1 MPVFPSVLVHSHMR
15 GKVPVQESAIPSGVS
30 QEQHGRQL
38 YEFARRL
45 RDGHNRSRDALS
57 LVPSENRLSPLAQ
70 LPLQLDFYNRYF
82 FNEDH
87 DPDFWQFRGGESIAD
102 IETDVAHSSLSA
114 LSDAQFV
121 NLRPVSGLSA
131 MIIAISGMGGDTGST
146 VVCIDPASG
155 GHYAT
160 VDVIERFGFVPATVS
175 VEAGAVDVDGL
186 RKILTSQ
193 NVSLLYLDLQN
204 SLHLL
209 DVAAV
214 AACLAE
220 HSPHTLLHVDA
231 SHTLG
236 LVLGGQV
243 PNPLELGATSFGGST
258 HKTFPGPH
266 KGVLF
271 TRLPHVSR
279 LIKDAQYTLLSSHHF
294 AATLALGL
302 AAREFQHF
310 GPAYARQVVVN
321 AKRFGAELAKQGFDV
336 ARCTN
341 GFTDNHQ
348 IWVDVGDHATTNKL
362 SGALAEAGIRVNV
375 QTDMPGFSGPVF
387 RLGTNEVTF
396 EGASE
401 TSMVLIAE
409 AFAAARDGAVDRA
422 ARIRSQARQSFG
434 SPYFF
439 ADTEQAG

>member
-1 MPVFPSVLVHSHMR
+1 MSVDK
-15 GKVPVQESAIPSGVS
+15 GAIPGAASR
-30 QEQHGRQL
+30 EQHGRQL

-45 RDGHNRSRDALS
+45 RDGHGRSRDALS

-87 DPDFWQFRGGESIAD
+87 DPDYWQFRGGESIAD
-102 IETDVAHSSLSA
+102 IETDVAHNSLSA
-114 LSDAQFV
+114 LSDAPFV

-131 MIIAISGMGGDTGST
+131 MIIAVSGMGGDTGNT
-146 VVCIDPASG
+146 IVCLDPASG

-160 VDVIERFGFVPATVS
+160 AAVIKRFGFVPATVS
-175 VEAGAVDVDGL
+175 IEAGAVDVDGL
-186 RKILTSQ
+186 RKILSSQ
-193 NVSLLYLDLQN
+193 NVSLVYLDLPN

-236 LVLGGQV
+236 LILGGQA
-243 PNPLELGATSFGGST
+243 PNPLGLGATSFGGST

-271 TRLPHVSR
+271 TRLPRVR
-279 LIKDAQYTLLSSHHF
+279 QLIKDAQYVLLSSHHF

-302 AAREFQHF
+302 AAREFQYF
-310 GPAYARQVVVN
+310 GPAYARQIIVN
-321 AKRFGAELAKQGFDV
+321 AKRLGAELASQGFDV
-336 ARCTN
+336 ARCTD
-341 GFTDNHQ
+341 GFTDTHQ
-348 IWVDVGDHATTNKL
+348 VWVEIGDHATTNKL
-362 SGALAEAGIRVNV
+362 SAALAEAGIRVNV
-375 QTDMPGFSGPVF
+375 QTGIPGFSGPVF

-396 EGASE
+396 EGATE
-401 TSMVLIAE
+401 TSMTLIAE
-409 AFAAARDGAVDRA
+409 AFSAARDGAAGRA
-422 ARIRSQARQSFG
+422 ASKRLQARQSFG

-439 ADTEQAG
+439 TDIE

>member
-1 MPVFPSVLVHSHMR
+1 MSTD
-15 GKVPVQESAIPSGVS
+15 ESAISSAVLR
-30 QEQHGRQL
+30 EQHGRQL
-38 YEFARRL
+38 HEFARRL

-70 LPLQLDFYNRYF
+70 LPLQLDFHNRYF

-87 DPDFWQFRGGESIAD
+87 DPDFWQFRGGESVAD

-114 LSDAQFV
+114 LSDAPFV

-131 MIIAISGMGGDTGST
+131 MIVAISGLGGDPGST

-155 GHYAT
+155 GHHASAG
-160 VDVIERFGFVPATVS
+160 VIERFGFVPATVS
-175 VEAGAVDVDGL
+175 VEAGAVDIDGL
-186 RKILTSQ
+186 RKILSSQ
-193 NVSLLYLDLQN
+193 NVSLLYLDLAN

-220 HSPHTLLHVDA
+220 HSPHTLLHIDA

-236 LVLGGQV
+236 LILGGQA
-243 PNPLELGATSFGGST
+243 PNPLDLGATSFGGST

-279 LIKDAQYTLLSSHHF
+279 LIKDAQRILVSSHHF
-294 AATLALGL
+294 ASTLALGL

-310 GPAYARQVVVN
+310 GPAYARQVVAN
-321 AKRFGAELAKQGFDV
+321 AKRLGAELTERGFDV
-336 ARCTN
+336 HRCTD
-341 GFTDNHQ
+341 GFTDNHML
-348 IWVDVGDHATTNKL
+348 WVNVGDPAATNKL
-362 SGALAEAGIRVNV
+362 AGALAEAGIRANV
-375 QTDMPGFSGPVF
+375 QTENEMPNVSGAVF

-396 EGASE
+396 EGATE
-401 TSMVLIAE
+401 TSMALIAE

-422 ARIRSQARQSFG
+422 AKNRSQARQSFE

-439 ADTEQAG
+439 ADTE

>member
-1 MPVFPSVLVHSHMR
+1 MR
-15 GKVPVQESAIPSGVS
+15 GKVSTDESAIPSAVS
-30 QEQHGRQL
+30 REQHGRQL

-45 RDGHNRSRDALS
+45 RDGHNRSREALS

-70 LPLQLDFYNRYF
+70 LPLQLDFHNRYF

-114 LSDAQFV
+114 LSDAPFV

-131 MIIAISGMGGDTGST
+131 MIVAISGMGGDPGST
-146 VVCIDPASG
+146 IVCIEPASG
-155 GHYAT
+155 GHHASAG
-160 VDVIERFGFVPATVS
+160 VIERFGFVPATVS
-175 VEAGAVDVDGL
+175 VEAGAVDIDGL
-186 RKILTSQ
+186 RKILSSQ
-193 NVSLLYLDLQN
+193 HVSLLYLDLAN

-209 DVAAV
+209 DVGAV

-220 HSPHTLLHVDA
+220 HSPHTLLHIDA

-236 LVLGGQV
+236 LILGGQA
-243 PNPLELGATSFGGST
+243 PNPLDLGATSFGGST

-271 TRLPHVSR
+271 TRLPHVR
-279 LIKDAQYTLLSSHHF
+279 GLIKDAQRILVSSHHF

-310 GPAYARQVVVN
+310 GPAYARQVVAN
-321 AKRFGAELAKQGFDV
+321 AKRLGAELTERGFDV
-336 ARCTN
+336 ARCTD
-341 GFTDNHQ
+341 GFTDNHML
-348 IWVDVGDHATTNKL
+348 WVDVGDHAATNKL
-362 SGALAEAGIRVNV
+362 AGALAEAGIRANV
-375 QTDMPGFSGPVF
+375 QTENEMPNVSGPVF

-401 TSMVLIAE
+401 TSMALIAE

-422 ARIRSQARQSFG
+422 AKNRSQARQSFE

-439 ADTEQAG
+439 ADTE

>member
-1 MPVFPSVLVHSHMR
+1 MR
-15 GKVPVQESAIPSGVS
+15 GTMRVVEDGTLSAAP
-30 QEQHGRQL
+30 QQQHKRQIHEL
-38 YEFARRL
+38 ARRL
-45 RDGHNRSRDALS
+45 SDSHNRSRDALS

-70 LPLQLDFYNRYF
+70 LPLQFDFHNRYF

-87 DPDFWQFRGGESIAD
+87 DPDFWQFRGGESISD
-102 IETDVAHSSLSA
+102 IETEVAYSSLRA
-114 LSDAQFV
+114 LSDAPFV

-131 MIIAISGMGGDTGST
+131 MLIAIAGMGGDPGST

-160 VDVIERFGFVPATVS
+160 AAVIKRFGFVPAAIS
-175 VEAGAVDVDGL
+175 VEAGAVDLVGL
-186 RKILTSQ
+186 RKILSSQ
-193 NVSLLYLDLQN
+193 NVSLIFLDLAN

-220 HSPHTLLHVDA
+220 HSPHTLLHIDA

-236 LVLGGQV
+236 LILGGQA
-243 PNPLELGATSFGGST
+243 PNPLDLGATSFGGST

-279 LIKDAQYTLLSSHHF
+279 LIKDAQRVLVSSHHF
-294 AATLALGL
+294 GATLALGL
-302 AAREFQHF
+302 AAREFEHF
-310 GPAYARQVVVN
+310 GPAYSRQVVVN
-321 AKRFGAELAKQGFDV
+321 AKRLGAELAQRGFDV
-336 ARCTN
+336 ARRTD
-341 GFTDNHQ
+341 GYTDNHMV
-348 IWVDVGDHATTNKL
+348 WVHVGDHAATNKL
-362 SGALAEAGIRVNV
+362 AGTLAEAGIRVNV
-375 QTDMPGFSGPVF
+375 QTENEMPNVSGSVF

-401 TSMVLIAE
+401 TSMALIAE
-409 AFAAARDGAVDRA
+409 AFVAARDGAVDRA
-422 ARIRSQARQSFG
+422 AMNHSQARQAFD
-434 SPYFF
+434 SPYFY
-439 ADTEQAG
+439 ADAGWRPAESSKRI